1 MIQKHILAAG
11 LALAALCIGSAAALA
26 APAEATASVNV
37 RSGPGGSFKQ
47 VGKLAAGE
55 LVEVNEC
62 QKGWCFV
69 ERDAGANGWVS
80 ASYLLEV
87 DDYEPAPKPPKP
99 GPKPKPI
106 PAPAPAPVD
115 PQINFGVTIGPDG
128 KPTINF
134 GVNQPKPQ
142 PQFPKPQ
149 PPKPQPPKPKPN
161 PPTVCFYDKANFGG
175 KSFCA
180 VAGTNQPVLPPNWD
194 DRISSVEV
202 LNGATVDMCT
212 EANGYGYCGTY
223 TKSRP
228 TLPGKLDDDTSSF
241 EVY

>member
-1 MIQKHILAAG
+1 MIHRRILAAG
-11 LALAALCIGSAAALA
+11 LALAALCVGTAAALA

-47 VGKLAAGE
+47 VGKLSAGE
-55 LVEVNEC
+55 IVEVNEC

-69 ERDAGANGWVS
+69 ERDVGADGWVS
-80 ASYLLEV
+80 ASYLVEV
-87 DDYEPAPKPPKP
+87 DDYEPAPPPKKP
-99 GPKPKPI
+99 GPAPKPQ
-106 PAPAPAPVD
+106 D

-128 KPTINF
+128 KPTVNF
-134 GVNQPKPQ
+134 GINQPGPA
-142 PQFPKPQ
+142 PK
-149 PPKPQPPKPKPN
+149 PPKPGPKPK

-180 VAGTNQPVLPPNWD
+180 PAGASQPELPPNWD
-194 DRISSVEV
+194 DRISSIEV
-202 LNGATVDMCT
+202 LNGATVDLCT
-212 EANGYGYCGTY
+212 EPDGYGYCGTY
-223 TKSRP
+223 SKSRA